1 MITQVRRCAAMLA
14 IILAVAG
21 CGGKGE
27 TVVPVEGSVE
37 YKGKP
42 VVGAAVTFQPEHG
55 KSATGTTDENGR
67 FVLTT
72 YSTGDGAVVGT
83 HKVTI
88 VPINAPS
95 EDKYDPESSA
105 GKLDEVN
112 EPIQGDDAAP
122 VKSTPIPTKYADP
135 DQSGLTAEIKNGSA
149 NKPDFKLTD

>member
-1 MITQVRRCAAMLA
+1 MLA
-14 IILAVAG
+14 ILFVAAG
-21 CGGKGE
+21 CGRKVE
-27 TVVPVEGSVE
+27 QVVPVEGTVE

-55 KSATGTTDENGR
+55 KSATGVTDENGR

-88 VPINAPS
+88 VPLNVPS
-95 EDKYDPESSA
+95 QDKYEPESSA

-112 EPIQGDDAAP
+112 EPITGDDAP
-122 VKSTPIPTKYADP
+122 TIKSTAIPAKYADP
-135 DQSGLTAEIKNGSA
+135 GSSGLKSEIRVGA
-149 NKPDFKLTD
+149 DNKPAFKLTD